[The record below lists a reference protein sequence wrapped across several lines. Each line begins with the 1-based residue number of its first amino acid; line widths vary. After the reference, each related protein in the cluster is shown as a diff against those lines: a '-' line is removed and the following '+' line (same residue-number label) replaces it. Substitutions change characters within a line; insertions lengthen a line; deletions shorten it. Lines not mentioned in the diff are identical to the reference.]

1 MKKSLQIFLGFLSWL
16 GMAITGIL
24 MSGQLVFAEQT
35 KFYETG
41 YLIWIFPAITAAAL
55 ILAGQ
60 YARLSGNRAYFI
72 SFGLF
77 TVLPYVMYPL
87 TLALSEVL
95 PSGLYNFPLF
105 SLFTGLAYIPY
116 IPLFSVYGALL
127 DIIAFRFDGIRMIL
141 YFTVFTVPMVAGF
154 IGGFAM
160 MNRRENVKSEE
171 FIEEN

>member
-24 MSGQLVFAEQT
+24 MSGQLVFVEQT
-35 KFYETG
+35 EFYETG
-41 YLIWIFPAITAAAL
+41 YLIWIFPAITAAVL
-55 ILAGQ
+55 ILAGR
-60 YARLSGNRAYFI
+60 YARLSENRAYFI

-87 TLALSEVL
+87 TLALAEVL
-95 PSGLYNFPLF
+95 PSGLCNFPLF
-105 SLFTGLAYIPY
+105 SLFTVLVYIPY

-127 DIIAFRFDGIRMIL
+127 DIIAFRFDGWCMIL
-141 YFTVFTVPMVAGF
+141 YFAVFTLPMTAGF
-154 IGGFAM
+154 IGGFIT
-160 MNRRENVKSEE
+160 MNRKKKAKPEE